1 MQNEKKRNIRRD
13 PAREEARDLD
23 FPFEKPICVN
33 AISEATSVRFLHFKS
48 TVHASAIIN
57 LGNEELLLGCL
68 KLIANV
74 FKRRSSAYYPCYEM
88 RNNDWKTS
96 IPPIVVKKTCSLL
109 SSTADS
115 WISPSVLSSRS
126 NTALRELMAENHA
139 TVLSLHLILDRDWH
153 LNHHGEAHSGSD
165 IQQHLLFP
173 EPPQGWDKFQETGA
187 KLILNLT
194 QDSSSAYE
202 MLSVRGK
209 TEEEDDECWEL

>member
-57 LGNEELLLGCL
+57 LGNHQHTTR
-68 KLIANV
+68 A
-74 FKRRSSAYYPCYEM
+74 M
-88 RNNDWKTS
+88 RCGRAESVTKYVLQQIDNDWKTS

>member
-33 AISEATSVRFLHFKS
+33 AISEATSRAESVTKYVLQQ
-48 TVHASAIIN
+48 ID
-57 LGNEELLLGCL
+57 
-68 KLIANV
+68 
-74 FKRRSSAYYPCYEM
+74 
-88 RNNDWKTS
+88 NDWKTS